1 MTTNNKGVTMPC
13 PVCGA
18 AMSDSICKGCGYVR
32 IVFPQI
38 VPESIARF
46 ETERVETMKKVL
58 ATAAEAQ
65 RSAAHAANQ
74 SKSRIG
80 ELTRKLVQGE
90 EKVKSLQEDNEKHLK
105 MIEAM
110 LEENSTLQKEKEG
123 LQTQLDRW
131 KDEVEE
137 LKRRLSAAP
146 KNALKGVVI
155 IEDIRHDIRAA
166 FPIYEGL
173 NTYGANP
180 DSGLHHQ
187 IKFHV
192 RGYVFLPVHFSIQTS
207 AKGIKIEAAPGLE
220 FYQNGGLVR
229 SAVYARQA
237 DNFVFGNNQ
246 VGINIS
252 PVI

>member
-1 MTTNNKGVTMPC
+1 MTTNNKEAAIPC

-32 IVFPQI
+32 IVFPQV

-46 ETERVETMKKVL
+46 ETERVETMKKIL
-58 ATAAEAQ
+58 ATATEAQ
-65 RSAAHAANQ
+65 RNAAHKANL
-74 SKSRIG
+74 SKSRID
-80 ELTRKLVQGE
+80 ELSRKLAQGE
-90 EKVKSLQEDNEKHLK
+90 EKMKSLQEDNEKHLQ

-110 LEENSTLQKEKEG
+110 IKESNALQKEKEG

-131 KDEVEE
+131 KDEAAEW
-137 LKRRLSAAP
+137 KRKLSAAP
-146 KNALKGVVI
+146 KNVLKGVVI
-155 IEDIRHDIRAA
+155 VEDIRHAVRAA

-207 AKGIKIEAAPGLE
+207 DKGLKIEAALGLE
-220 FYQNGGLVR
+220 FYQNGGPVR

-237 DNFVFGNNQ
+237 DNFVFGDNQ

-252 PVI
+252 PVV

>member
-1 MTTNNKGVTMPC
+1 MTTNNEGSTMSC
-13 PVCGA
+13 PVCGV
-18 AMSDSICKGCGYVR
+18 AMSDCICKGCGYMR
-32 IVFPQI
+32 IVFPQV

-46 ETERVETMKKVL
+46 EAERVETMKKIL
-58 ATAAEAQ
+58 AAAAEAQ
-65 RSAAHAANQ
+65 RNAAHEVRQ
-74 SKSRIG
+74 SKSKID
-80 ELTRKLVQGE
+80 ELSRKLAQGE
-90 EKVKSLQEDNEKHLK
+90 EKAKRLQEDNEKHLQ

-110 LEENSTLQKEKEG
+110 IKENSTLQKEKEG

-131 KDEVEE
+131 KEE
-137 LKRRLSAAP
+137 AAEWKRKLSAAT
-146 KNALKGVVI
+146 KNVLKGVVI
-155 IEDIRHDIRAA
+155 IEDIRHGVRAA

-207 AKGIKIEAAPGLE
+207 AKGLKIEAASGLE

>member
-1 MTTNNKGVTMPC
+1 MTTNNEGSTMSC
-13 PVCGA
+13 PVCGV
-18 AMSDSICKGCGYVR
+18 AMSDCICKGCGYMR
-32 IVFPQI
+32 IVFPQV

-46 ETERVETMKKVL
+46 EAERVETMKKIL
-58 ATAAEAQ
+58 AAAAEAQ
-65 RSAAHAANQ
+65 RNAAHEVRQ
-74 SKSRIG
+74 SKSKID
-80 ELTRKLVQGE
+80 ELSRKLAQGE
-90 EKVKSLQEDNEKHLK
+90 EKAKRLQEDNEKHLQ

-110 LEENSTLQKEKEG
+110 IKENSTLQKEKEG

-131 KDEVEE
+131 KDEATEW
-137 LKRRLSAAP
+137 KRKLSAAP
-146 KNALKGVVI
+146 KNVLKGVVI
-155 IEDIRHDIRAA
+155 IEDIRHGVRAA

-192 RGYVFLPVHFSIQTS
+192 RGYAFLPVHFSIQTS
-207 AKGIKIEAAPGLE
+207 AKGLKIEASPGLE
-220 FYQNGGLVR
+220 FYQNGGPVR

-237 DNFVFGNNQ
+237 DNFVFGDNQ

-252 PVI
+252 PVV